1 MFSQALLFPAFVIAV
16 LGFVV
21 PRLWARMLPEGVKP
35 LMLNAFLS
43 TVVMVVLSA
52 VLFIGL
58 YVGQG
63 AEISDLFSLGLVSNT
78 VFFGQ
83 LGVASAIIWA
93 PIMVLSLAGLP
104 RRWVKETW

>member
-43 TVVMVVLSA
+43 TVVMIVLSA